1 MSTLILDRSDLE
13 IRLDGEALALY
24 EPAGRRGTVPLKL
37 LDRVVMQGGVK
48 LDAGVLTKLAEAG
61 IATLLLSKRH
71 SKRVAIVLGLAHN
84 DAGIRLA
91 QSRRVFDQDW
101 CAAWARR
108 QVAAKTR
115 AQIRLL
121 KEALQT
127 RPDCRKP
134 LTDTLASLRAAE
146 ASLPLSQR
154 GIEGEF
160 ATFAWATASEIP
172 PTPPFAKGGTTVPT
186 TSLAVDTS
194 GSAWQRG
201 LPLSRRGIK
210 GDFSVDQAL
219 STQTNPP
226 QPPFEKG
233 GSHLAI
239 ASLRG
244 IEGAAA
250 RAYFHGLAALFPAS
264 LEFSGRNRRPPRDPV
279 NACLSLGYTL
289 LHFDAVRACHIA
301 GLDPLLGF
309 YHRPS
314 FGRESL
320 ASDLIEPLRP
330 HLDRQVWHLFRDRI
344 LHADHFSQ
352 DKGACLL
359 GKAGRAAFYQDYE
372 SHAAATRRLLLR
384 QCRILAKHLKAEG
397 EPLLAGDEEESF

>member
-13 IRLDGEALALY
+13 IRMDGDALALY

-61 IATLLLSKRH
+61 VATLLLSKRH
-71 SKRVAIVLGLAHN
+71 SRRVAIVLGLAHN

-91 QSRRVFDQDW
+91 QSRRVFDADW

-108 QVAAKTR
+108 QVRAKTR

-121 KEALQT
+121 QDALET
-127 RPDCRKP
+127 RHDARKP
-134 LTDTLASLRAAE
+134 LGDALASLRGARE
-146 ASLPLSQR
+146 
-154 GIEGEF
+154 
-160 ATFAWATASEIP
+160 
-172 PTPPFAKGGTTVPT
+172 
-186 TSLAVDTS
+186 SLA
-194 GSAWQRG
+194 
-201 LPLSRRGIK
+201 
-210 GDFSVDQAL
+210 QA
-219 STQTNPP
+219 
-226 QPPFEKG
+226 QPE
-233 GSHLAI
+233 I

-244 IEGAAA
+244 LEGAAA
-250 RAYFHGLAALFPAS
+250 RAYFQGLAALFPPS
-264 LEFSGRNRRPPRDPV
+264 LDFSGRNRRPPRDPV

-330 HLDRQVWHLFRDRI
+330 HLDRQIWQLFRDRS
-344 LHADHFSQ
+344 LREDHFRR
-352 DKGACLL
+352 DGNACLL
-359 GKAGRAAFYQDYE
+359 GKAGRAVFYQDYE
-372 SHAAATRRLLLR
+372 AHAAPVRRLLLR
-384 QCRILAKHLKAEG
+384 QCRILARHLKAEG
-397 EPLLAGDEEESF
+397 EPLLEHDDEEAFA

>member
-13 IRLDGEALALY
+13 IRLDGNALALY

-37 LDRVVMQGGVK
+37 LDRIILQSSVK
-48 LDAGVLTKLAEAG
+48 LDAGVLTRLAESG
-61 IATLLLSKRH
+61 VATLLLSKRH
-71 SKRVAIVLGLAHN
+71 SKRIAIVLGLAHN

-91 QSRRVFDQDW
+91 QSRRVFDTEW
-101 CAAWARR
+101 CNAWAHR
-108 QVAAKTR
+108 QVLAKTR

-121 KEALQT
+121 KSAQEA
-127 RPDCRKP
+127 RPDARKT
-134 LTDTLASLRAAE
+134 LFDALASLRTAE
-146 ASLPLSQR
+146 QTLVV
-154 GIEGEF
+154 
-160 ATFAWATASEIP
+160 ATHAET
-172 PTPPFAKGGTTVPT
+172 
-186 TSLAVDTS
+186 
-194 GSAWQRG
+194 
-201 LPLSRRGIK
+201 
-210 GDFSVDQAL
+210 
-219 STQTNPP
+219 
-226 QPPFEKG
+226 
-233 GSHLAI
+233 

-250 RAYFHGLAALFPAS
+250 RAYFQGLAALFPPS
-264 LEFSGRNRRPPRDPV
+264 LNFTGRNRRPPRDPV

-330 HLDRQVWHLFRDRI
+330 HLDRQIWQLFRNRTLRD
-344 LHADHFSQ
+344 DHFSQ
-352 DKGACLL
+352 DASACLL
-359 GKAGRAAFYQDYE
+359 GKAGRGIFYQDYE
-372 SHAAATRRLLLR
+372 TQAAPVRRMLQR

-397 EPLLAGDEEESF
+397 EPLLARDEDEEAFA